1 MLGPHKSHRSVSD
14 VHANRTGRTAQ
25 KRRCSQR
32 AKHEKKRR
40 KRGEGPAGPNRRTKR
55 KKSARVGG
63 KHETNIGTE
72 QRVPHIRK
80 NVSLRLLVRNRAS
93 SRVATRAM
101 CNHNGWKPSFCRSA
115 RAEWQCAREERSLM
129 DLPDDVLE
137 KVFAHLGGWLNTV
150 AQVCT
155 RFAALAQAE
164 VTWERNCERH
174 VPGVVNVIGC
184 KQRSQLPGGW
194 RSMYKLLSRCPLQK
208 RKRARY
214 TELQCGQEVLAK
226 RARGEEHG
234 GHVNHVT
241 FYKVSTQDLWGCDRA
256 ITEDTL
262 LCSPTCTSHTSCK
275 NTPLHAFRG
284 FVSNFPTSN
293 LEHQMSRTR
302 CCWSLSCPWCS
313 AGAAE
318 ATVCFGGR
326 LLATLL
332 PKNYQIQ
339 DGWYL
344 VTVCRNGHVVGTYEE
359 CSSSSQANVPI
370 SADIAMNEQVACA

>member
-1 MLGPHKSHRSVSD
+1 
-14 VHANRTGRTAQ
+14 
-25 KRRCSQR
+25 
-32 AKHEKKRR
+32 
-40 KRGEGPAGPNRRTKR
+40 
-55 KKSARVGG
+55 
-63 KHETNIGTE
+63 
-72 QRVPHIRK
+72 
-80 NVSLRLLVRNRAS
+80 
-93 SRVATRAM
+93 M
-101 CNHNGWKPSFCRSA
+101 CNHNGRKPPFHRHVC
-115 RAEWQCAREERSLM
+115 AELRCARGERSLM

-150 AQVCT
+150 AQVCP

-164 VTWERNCERH
+164 TIWERNCERYA
-174 VPGVVNVIGC
+174 PGVVNVIDCEQKG
-184 KQRSQLPGGW
+184 QLPGGW
-194 RSMYKLLSRCPLQK
+194 RSMYKLLSRCPLHQK
-208 RKRARY
+208 KRARY

-226 RARGEEHG
+226 KARGEEHS

-241 FYKVSTQDLWGCDRA
+241 FYKVSTQDLWGCDRM

-262 LCSPTCTSHTSCK
+262 VCSPTCTSHTSCK
-275 NTPLHAFRG
+275 NMPLHAFRG

-293 LEHQMSRTR
+293 LEHRMSNTS

-332 PKNYQIQ
+332 PKNYKIQ

-359 CSSSSQANVPI
+359 CSSSSRTGVPV
-370 SADIAMNEQVACA
+370 SADITMNEQVACA